1 MRAAPTLAEG
11 FPDISGMTVA
21 RQAHWGRWLAAAA
34 ILVVLAAI
42 GRAFVNGQIEWT
54 YVSRFLT
61 AKVILEG
68 ITNTMVMAVL
78 AMALGIV
85 LGVVVAIM
93 RLSSNPVLASVAA
106 GYTWLFRGTPLILQL
121 LLWFNLALVFP
132 TIGIPG
138 LWSARAV
145 DVMTP
150 FLSALLGLGIN
161 QGAYTSEVMRA
172 GMLSVDVGQ
181 YEAAQAI
188 GMGRLRALRRIIL
201 PQAMRVVIPP
211 LGNEFIGMVKATSLA
226 SVIQYPEVLHN
237 AENIYYANSRV
248 IELLIVAGS
257 WYLLVV
263 SILTPLQM
271 LLERRFAR
279 GALQISPMTQPLVA
293 IRSVSKNFGEFQAL
307 NRVSLDVRAG
317 EVLCLIGASG
327 SGKTTLLR
335 CINQLTSIDSGGI
348 WLDGELLGV
357 REEGGRLH
365 RLTERQIARQR
376 LKTGMVFQRFNLF
389 PHKTALE
396 NITEGPVQVQGRSRE
411 DARAEAMELLGRVG
425 LVAKADAYPSQLSGG
440 QQQRVAIARALAMK
454 PMLMLFDEPTSA
466 LDPEL
471 VGEVLAVMKEL
482 ARSGMTMM
490 VVTHELGFARE
501 VADTVVYMDHGAIV
515 ESGPA
520 TEVLGKPREVRTQ
533 SFLSAVI

>member
-1 MRAAPTLAEG
+1 MRVAPALADG
-11 FPDISGMTVA
+11 FPNLSQMQLA
-21 RQAHWGRWLAAAA
+21 RELHWRRWLAAAA
-34 ILVVLAAI
+34 IIVVLAAI
-42 GRAFVNGQIEWT
+42 GRAFAGGQIEWS

-68 ITNTMVMAVL
+68 IVNTMVMAVL
-78 AMALGIV
+78 AMALGIL
-85 LGVVVAIM
+85 LGVIVAIM
-93 RLSSNPVLASVAA
+93 RLSANPVLKSVAA

-132 TIGIPG
+132 TIGIPD
-138 LWSARAV
+138 LWTVRAV

-172 GMLSVDVGQ
+172 GMLSVDAGQ

-248 IELLIVAGS
+248 IELLIVAGC

-279 GALQISPMTQPLVA
+279 GTSQI
-293 IRSVSKNFGEFQAL
+293 
-307 NRVSLDVRAG
+307 
-317 EVLCLIGASG
+317 
-327 SGKTTLLR
+327 
-335 CINQLTSIDSGGI
+335 
-348 WLDGELLGV
+348 
-357 REEGGRLH
+357 GR
-365 RLTERQIARQR
+365 
-376 LKTGMVFQRFNLF
+376 
-389 PHKTALE
+389 
-396 NITEGPVQVQGRSRE
+396 
-411 DARAEAMELLGRVG
+411 
-425 LVAKADAYPSQLSGG
+425 
-440 QQQRVAIARALAMK
+440 
-454 PMLMLFDEPTSA
+454 
-466 LDPEL
+466 
-471 VGEVLAVMKEL
+471 
-482 ARSGMTMM
+482 
-490 VVTHELGFARE
+490 
-501 VADTVVYMDHGAIV
+501 
-515 ESGPA
+515 
-520 TEVLGKPREVRTQ
+520 
-533 SFLSAVI
+533 

>member
-1 MRAAPTLAEG
+1 MSATHTLAGG
-11 FPDISGMTVA
+11 FPDISKMPVA
-21 RQAHWGRWLAAAA
+21 RQAHWRRWITAAA

-42 GRAFVNGQIEWT
+42 GRAFASGQIEWA
-54 YVSRFLT
+54 YVGRFLA

-68 ITNTMVMAVL
+68 IANTMVMAVL

-93 RLSSNPVLASVAA
+93 RLSLNPVLQSVAA

-172 GMLSVDVGQ
+172 GMLSVDAGQ

-248 IELLIVAGS
+248 IELLIVAGF

-279 GALQISPMTQPLVA
+279 GSLQI
-293 IRSVSKNFGEFQAL
+293 IR
-307 NRVSLDVRAG
+307 
-317 EVLCLIGASG
+317 
-327 SGKTTLLR
+327 
-335 CINQLTSIDSGGI
+335 
-348 WLDGELLGV
+348 
-357 REEGGRLH
+357 
-365 RLTERQIARQR
+365 
-376 LKTGMVFQRFNLF
+376 
-389 PHKTALE
+389 
-396 NITEGPVQVQGRSRE
+396 
-411 DARAEAMELLGRVG
+411 
-425 LVAKADAYPSQLSGG
+425 
-440 QQQRVAIARALAMK
+440 
-454 PMLMLFDEPTSA
+454 
-466 LDPEL
+466 
-471 VGEVLAVMKEL
+471 
-482 ARSGMTMM
+482 
-490 VVTHELGFARE
+490 
-501 VADTVVYMDHGAIV
+501 
-515 ESGPA
+515 
-520 TEVLGKPREVRTQ
+520 
-533 SFLSAVI
+533 

>member
-1 MRAAPTLAEG
+1 MRMAPTLAEG
-11 FPDISGMTVA
+11 FADLSQMQTA
-21 RQAHWGRWLAAAA
+21 RELHWRRWLAAAA

-42 GRAFVNGQIEWT
+42 GRAFAGGQIEWSF
-54 YVSRFLT
+54 VSRFLT

-68 ITNTMVMAVL
+68 IVNTMVIAVL

-93 RLSSNPVLASVAA
+93 RLSPNPVLKSVAA

-138 LWSARAV
+138 LWTARAV

-172 GMLSVDVGQ
+172 GMLSVDIGQ

-188 GMGRLRALRRIIL
+188 GMGRLSALRRIIL

-248 IELLIVAGS
+248 IELLIVAGL

-279 GALQISPMTQPLVA
+279 G
-293 IRSVSKNFGEFQAL
+293 
-307 NRVSLDVRAG
+307 
-317 EVLCLIGASG
+317 
-327 SGKTTLLR
+327 
-335 CINQLTSIDSGGI
+335 
-348 WLDGELLGV
+348 
-357 REEGGRLH
+357 
-365 RLTERQIARQR
+365 
-376 LKTGMVFQRFNLF
+376 
-389 PHKTALE
+389 
-396 NITEGPVQVQGRSRE
+396 
-411 DARAEAMELLGRVG
+411 
-425 LVAKADAYPSQLSGG
+425 
-440 QQQRVAIARALAMK
+440 
-454 PMLMLFDEPTSA
+454 
-466 LDPEL
+466 
-471 VGEVLAVMKEL
+471 
-482 ARSGMTMM
+482 TMQ
-490 VVTHELGFARE
+490 FAR
-501 VADTVVYMDHGAIV
+501 
-515 ESGPA
+515 
-520 TEVLGKPREVRTQ
+520 
-533 SFLSAVI
+533 